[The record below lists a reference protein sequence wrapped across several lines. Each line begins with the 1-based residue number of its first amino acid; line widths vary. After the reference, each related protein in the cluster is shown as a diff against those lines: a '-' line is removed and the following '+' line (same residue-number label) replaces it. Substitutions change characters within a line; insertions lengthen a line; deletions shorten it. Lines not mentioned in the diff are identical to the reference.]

1 MFQNGSLKKK
11 VAIFDLDGVIINSEA
26 IFDIADTEFFY
37 RRGIHYKREEV
48 ISIVIGKGL
57 RESTAILKK
66 IYTLKESIEGLLEE
80 RRKIL
85 AEAYATRIDFMGG
98 FKKFHTALIEK
109 NIRTCIATASD
120 NELLAIVDR
129 KLGLSEIFRGKIF
142 TIADVQ
148 HKSKPDPAIFLY
160 AAHRVGAVPDECVV
174 IEDSPNGI
182 LAAKNADMLCIALTT
197 THARDKLNLADVIVD
212 TFHEIHIGEIFTNQS
227 HI

>member
-1 MFQNGSLKKK
+1 MFQNRSLKKK

-48 ISIVIGKGL
+48 ISIVMGKGF
-57 RESTAILKK
+57 RESTAILKE
-66 IYTLKESIEGLLEE
+66 IYTLGENIEKLVEE

-85 AEAYATRIDFMGG
+85 AEAYETWIDFTAN
-98 FKKFHTALIEK
+98 FKEFHTALIEQ

-129 KLGLSEIFRGKIF
+129 KLGLSEIFKGKIF

-148 HKSKPDPAIFLY
+148 HKSKPDPAVFLY
-160 AAHRVGAVPDECVV
+160 AASHVSAVPDECVV

-182 LAAKNADMLCIALTT
+182 LAAKNAGMLCIALTT
-197 THARDKLNLADVIVD
+197 THTRDKLNLADVVVD
-212 TFHEIHIGEIFTNQS
+212 TFHEIQIERIFMKQP
-227 HI
+227 